1 MLLNIFASF
10 NLLIVILIGFL
21 QSHNSKSSD
30 VNYDLF
36 FDFDNYN
43 DVDFDDFVEFAG
55 FYKV

>member
-1 MLLNIFASF
+1 MMM
-10 NLLIVILIGFL
+10 ILIGFL

-30 VNYDLF
+30 VNYDSF
-36 FDFDNYN
+36 FDFDNDN